1 MTNRTPAPDKP
12 SPPRRPTLAPGPAL
26 ALSLALALTLAA
38 PARAQKS
45 PQPGDHG
52 TPGELPGLA
61 EGIEVGLGADQRV
74 SLAKAN
80 QLLLEAKLAEAE
92 RLIDGVLSYFEK
104 QTADTRRDY
113 VSVANRE
120 QFDRYRKE
128 HPSNRELV
136 WLDWGYGRALFLKGW
151 IASAQARWK
160 DAEVWLDRAI
170 KVQPYSEQAHGE
182 RGYVLNHNQQGR
194 YAEAAKSYETDLS
207 LARTYPINKRHE
219 GSALRGLSYALIEMN
234 DLPGAR
240 KALRESLKVEPESR
254 LARRAEVRPEAG
266 GESSQEGFRRAP

>member
-26 ALSLALALTLAA
+26 ALSLALALALAA

-136 WLDWGYGRALFLKGW
+136 WLDWSYGRALFLKGW
-151 IASAQARWK
+151 IASAQA
-160 DAEVWLDRAI
+160 L
-170 KVQPYSEQAHGE
+170 
-182 RGYVLNHNQQGR
+182 
-194 YAEAAKSYETDLS
+194 
-207 LARTYPINKRHE
+207 E
-219 GSALRGLSYALIEMN
+219 GCRGLAGQGDQGAAL
-234 DLPGAR
+234 LGTGAR
-240 KALRESLKVEPESR
+240 GAGVCAQPQPAGPVRRGGQVVRDGLEPRSN
-254 LARRAEVRPEAG
+254 LPD
-266 GESSQEGFRRAP
+266 Q